1 MPIPWRI
8 YCSFWSR
15 KSVLLNSIAIYSMTQ
30 TQANPFL
37 TLLDNLSTAVFL
49 LDAQLQILYMNA
61 AANSLLAIRAT
72 RLTDFPMDSLFPN
85 DVESIVTLKKALY
98 EGRVYT
104 KREAHLQI
112 KDNDALLIDFTVTP
126 LIITLSSL
134 KPHST
139 SALLIEIQPLD
150 RFIKISR
157 EESNLN
163 TQQAARAL
171 VKGVAHEVK
180 NPLGGIRGAAQLL
193 SKQLMGSELED
204 YTSVII
210 NEVDRLRN
218 LVDRML
224 GPKGLP
230 KMTQIN
236 IHEILEHVRHI
247 VDVESEHNLK
257 FIRDYDVSL
266 PDILIDRD
274 QLIQALLNIVRN
286 AMQALLETQISVP
299 YIEIKTRILFQTT
312 IGNRHHRKV
321 ISITITDNGPGIP
334 DAIASTLFY
343 PMVSG
348 RASGTG
354 LGLSIAQSIIHQ
366 YHGLVECH
374 SKPGL
379 TTFTLLLP
387 LEFPHEST
395 Q

>member
-1 MPIPWRI
+1 MA
-8 YCSFWSR
+8 C
-15 KSVLLNSIAIYSMTQ
+15 LLQFSAHFTIQEVNSPMT
-30 TQANPFL
+30 TTHLDPFF

-49 LDAQLQILYMNA
+49 LDAELQVLYMNA
-61 AANSLLAIRAT
+61 SASSLLATSTAH
-72 RLTDFPMDSLFPN
+72 LADFSMSLFFAE
-85 DVESIVTLKKALY
+85 DLESIATLKKALS

-104 KREAHLQI
+104 KREAHLQG
-112 KDNDALLIDFTVTP
+112 KESGALLVDFTVTP
-126 LIITLSSL
+126 LSVTLPDAAAL
-134 KPHST
+134 QT
-139 SALLIEIQPLD
+139 SALLLEIQPLD
-150 RFIKISR
+150 RFLKISR
-157 EESNLN
+157 EESNLS

-171 VKGVAHEVK
+171 VKGVAHEIK

-193 SKQLMGSELED
+193 SKQLIGSELED

-210 NEVDRLRN
+210 NEVDRLRV

-230 KMTQIN
+230 KVTQVN
-236 IHEILEHVRHI
+236 IHEVLEHVRNI
-247 VDVESEHNLK
+247 VDVESEQQLK

-266 PDILIDRD
+266 PEILIDRD

-286 AMQALLETQISVP
+286 AMQALLENNNSEPPTIR
-299 YIEIKTRILFQTT
+299 IKTRILFQTNV
-312 IGNRHHRKV
+312 GSRRHRKI
-321 ISITITDNGPGIP
+321 ISIAITDNGPGIP
-334 DAIASTLFY
+334 EAIASTLFY

-366 YHGLVECH
+366 YQGVVECN
-374 SKPGL
+374 SRPGL

-387 LEFPHEST
+387 LEFAHEFT